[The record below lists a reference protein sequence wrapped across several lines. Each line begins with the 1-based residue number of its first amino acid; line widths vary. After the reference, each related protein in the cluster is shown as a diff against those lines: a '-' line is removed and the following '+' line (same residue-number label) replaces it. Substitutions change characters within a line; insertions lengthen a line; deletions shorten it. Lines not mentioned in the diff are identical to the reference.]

1 MRKKEERKKN
11 SIQDIENNI
20 KHLWLIII
28 IMMIINL
35 RNTEIN
41 RSIDWSIYPITWTS
55 QNRTNNVCEYYYI
68 YIIIM
73 KIKCLFTFYHHHTLS
88 SILNQEKEF
97 NYSPYIYIHKHKPN
111 THTHKRSMR
120 MEKNFFFNRKKMNKI
135 VICCCKPHHHQYK
148 AQERIQDQRPT
159 TTAEKNIYTMSIL
172 HRIYILKWMYVC
184 GILLLYM
191 R

>member
-1 MRKKEERKKN
+1 
-11 SIQDIENNI
+11 
-20 KHLWLIII
+20 
-28 IMMIINL
+28 
-35 RNTEIN
+35 
-41 RSIDWSIYPITWTS
+41 
-55 QNRTNNVCEYYYI
+55 
-68 YIIIM
+68 M

-97 NYSPYIYIHKHKPN
+97 NYSPYIYTHKHKPN

-120 MEKNFFFNRKKMNKI
+120 MEKKIFFFNRKKMNKI

-159 TTAEKNIYTMSIL
+159 TTTTATTAEKNIYTMSIL
-172 HRIYILKWMYVC
+172 HRIYILKCMYVC